1 MGDGILA
8 YFGYPQ
14 AHEEDAERAVRTG
27 LELIEAAAKL
37 DDGAGTALHMRV
49 AIATGLVVVGDLR
62 NEGVVQEHDGRP
74 LPDLA
79 GWGTVSILSVHGPG
93 SSCRARA
100 LEIDLPG
107 SMGKW
112 IKVPSAEFLGL

>member
-1 MGDGILA
+1 L
-8 YFGYPQ
+8 
-14 AHEEDAERAVRTG
+14 
-27 LELIEAAAKL
+27 AAAKL

-49 AIATGLVVVGDLR
+49 AIAAGLVVVGDLR
-62 NEGVVQEHDGRP
+62 SEGVAQEHDGRP

-79 GWGTVSILSVHGPG
+79 YGGTVSILSVHWPG
-93 SSCRARA
+93 SSCQARA

-107 SMGKW
+107 SMGTW